1 MDVAVKDFLLGAA
14 LEKLDANQRDIV
26 LLAYFLD
33 MTDREIAEYLKLVR
47 RTVTYRRGAILKQ
60 LKKILEEYP
69 FE

>member
-33 MTDREIAEYLKLVR
+33 MMDFHI
-47 RTVTYRRGAILKQ
+47 
-60 LKKILEEYP
+60 
-69 FE
+69 